1 MSPKANNKSH
11 LRNILFEFLKE
22 LLYGNGETP
31 VARGCARH
39 FAHEG
44 VTLGH
49 GLEQHDWHGA
59 RPSPP
64 RGLRWWLRPVPVLVC
79 GLGLS
84 LIGVGLL
91 GAGGTDQSS
100 TDQQEMTS
108 AELQLPGA
116 RVGDMVARRATSNGA
131 GRGMDGIQPVG
142 QQSTPADDGTP
153 PVTSATAMPDDLPGT
168 NGLEQLMESADAAA
182 DADTAPA
189 APHEGPEWETI
200 EVRSGDSLAA
210 IFNRAGLSAG
220 DLHRLVN
227 TDDRTSRLQR
237 IYPGDKIHFHVE
249 DDSLRGLRYDLD
261 DSDTLVVSRDD
272 DDDFAVNIESRAIET
287 RVKHASGA
295 VNSSLFV
302 AGLDAGLS
310 HGQIMRLMHIFEWQV
325 DFDRDVRSG
334 DVFSVAYESYYID
347 DEHVRDGPIL
357 AARYVNRGRQMDAVR
372 YTDPDGTTGY
382 YSPEGENLRKA
393 FIRRPVEGARISSH
407 FNPNRKHPVLG
418 VRRPHL
424 GTDFAASSG
433 TPIMASGNGRVVHR
447 GRKGGYGRTIIIE
460 HANRY
465 RTLYAH
471 MSRYASDISVGS
483 RVEQGQTIGY
493 VGASGLVTGA
503 HLHYEF
509 IKDGSHRNPMRVE
522 LPSGDPVAEEHMTDF
537 MARAAPLV
545 AQVEDMS
552 EEQLALLDED

>member
-1 MSPKANNKSH
+1 M
-11 LRNILFEFLKE
+11 
-22 LLYGNGETP
+22 
-31 VARGCARH
+31 
-39 FAHEG
+39 
-44 VTLGH
+44 GH
-49 GLEQHDWHGA
+49 GHEQNHWHSA
-59 RPSPP
+59 RPNPP
-64 RGLRWWLRPVPVLVC
+64 HGLRWWLRPVPVLVC

-91 GAGGTDQSS
+91 GAGGAGESRNSQPEMSS
-100 TDQQEMTS
+100 E
-108 AELQLPGA
+108 ELQLPGA
-116 RVGDMVARRATSNGA
+116 RVGDMVARRATSNGTQA
-131 GRGMDGIQPVG
+131 GNSGVQAVD
-142 QQSTPADDGTP
+142 QQSTTPAENISL
-153 PVTSATAMPDDLPGT
+153 VASAPAVPDELPGT
-168 NGLEQLMESADAAA
+168 NGLEQTM
-182 DADTAPA
+182 APEEA
-189 APHEGPEWETI
+189 TPEAEPAPEAPQEGPEWETI

-237 IYPGDKIHFHVE
+237 IYPGDEIHFHVE
-249 DDSLRGLRYDLD
+249 EDSLRGLRYDLD
-261 DSDTLVVSRDD
+261 DSDTLVVGRDD
-272 DDDFAVNIESRAIET
+272 DNNFVVSIESRAIET
-287 RVKHASGA
+287 RVKHASGV

-357 AARYVNRGRQMDAVR
+357 AARYVNRGRQIDAVR
-372 YTDPDGTTGY
+372 YTDPDGATGY

-433 TPIMASGNGRVVHR
+433 TPIMAAGNGRVVHR

-471 MSRYASDISVGS
+471 MSRYANGISVGS

-522 LPSGDPVAEEHMTDF
+522 LPSGDPVADEHMTDF

-545 AQVEDMS
+545 AQLEDMS
-552 EEQLALLDED
+552 EQQLALRDEE

>member
-1 MSPKANNKSH
+1 M
-11 LRNILFEFLKE
+11 
-22 LLYGNGETP
+22 
-31 VARGCARH
+31 
-39 FAHEG
+39 
-44 VTLGH
+44 GH
-49 GLEQHDWHGA
+49 GHEQNHWRSA
-59 RPSPP
+59 RPNPP
-64 RGLRWWLRPVPVLVC
+64 HGLRWWLRPVPVLVC

-91 GAGGTDQSS
+91 GAGGTDESR
-100 TDQQEMTS
+100 TGQQEMTS
-108 AELQLPGA
+108 AELQLPGT
-116 RVGDMVARRATSNGA
+116 RVGDMVARRPTSNGNEA
-131 GRGMDGIQPVG
+131 GMNDVQNVG
-142 QQSTPADDGTP
+142 QQSAAPAED
-153 PVTSATAMPDDLPGT
+153 TSPLASAPATPDDTRET
-168 NGLEQLMESADAAA
+168 NGSEPSMEPVETTAEADAA
-182 DADTAPA
+182 PEE
-189 APHEGPEWETI
+189 PHEGPEWETI

-210 IFNRAGLSAG
+210 IFSRAGLSAG

-237 IYPGDKIHFHVE
+237 IYPGDEIHFHVE

-261 DSDTLVVSRDD
+261 DSDTLVVSRDE
-272 DDDFAVNIESRAIET
+272 DDDFAVSIESRAVET
-287 RVKHASGA
+287 RVKHASGV

-382 YSPEGENLRKA
+382 YSPDGENLRKA

-433 TPIMASGNGRVVHR
+433 TPIMAAGNGRVVHR

-471 MSRYASDISVGS
+471 MSRYANGISVGS

-545 AQVEDMS
+545 AQLENMS
-552 EEQLALLDED
+552 EQQLALRDEE